1 MTAGRVLPALL
12 LAALVT
18 TWPGRLAAQ
27 AIQRSMYV
35 SVLTD
40 AGVPV
45 PGLGPSDFIVR
56 EDNVAREVLRVE
68 PATDPMQVAVLV
80 DTSQQAR
87 NDISH
92 VRTAL
97 PPFLATLTGG
107 AVKSDVAI
115 IAFGERPT
123 TFADYTTNKAALQ
136 KGVDRIWSQQ
146 GAGAYLLDAIAEIS
160 TGFKKKESPRPVI
173 VAIAA
178 EGGEYSYRQHEQVL
192 ETLTGGGAALY
203 AIMLGTPSS
212 SMSQESISRNVVLD
226 RGPLNSGGRRD
237 QLLSPMALGEKLK
250 QLGDQLTHMYKVTYA
265 RPQSL
270 IPPEKV
276 TVAATGAGRTA
287 RGTLMKDDKGRR

>member
-1 MTAGRVLPALL
+1 MTAGRFWPALL
-12 LAALVT
+12 LVALVL
-18 TWPGRLAAQ
+18 TWPGPLAAQ

-45 PGLGPSDFIVR
+45 PDLGPADFIIR

-92 VRTAL
+92 MRTAL
-97 PPFLATLTGG
+97 PPFLSALTDGT
-107 AVKSDVAI
+107 VRSEVAL

-123 TFADYTTNKAALQ
+123 TYSDYTTSHATLQ
-136 KGVDRIWSQQ
+136 KGVDRIWAQQ
-146 GAGAYLLDAIAEIS
+146 GSGAYLLDAIAEIS
-160 TGFKKKESPRPVI
+160 QGFKKKESRRPVI

-178 EGGEYSYRQHEQVL
+178 EGGEFSFRQYDQVL
-192 ETLTGGGAALY
+192 ELLGNGGAALY

-212 SMSQESISRNVVLD
+212 SVSQEAISRNMVLD
-226 RGPLNSGGRRD
+226 RGPLTTGGRRE
-237 QLLSPMALGEKLK
+237 QLLSSMALGEKLK
-250 QLGDQLTHMYKVTYA
+250 QLADQLTHMYKVTYA
-265 RPQSL
+265 RPPSL
-270 IPPEKV
+270 IPPDKV
-276 TVAATGAGRTA
+276 TVAAAAPGRTA
-287 RGTLMKDDKGRR
+287 RGTLMKDEKGRR

>member
-1 MTAGRVLPALL
+1 M
-12 LAALVT
+12 LAALVM
-18 TWPGRLAAQ
+18 TWPGALLAQ

-40 AGVPV
+40 GGVPV

-56 EDNVAREVLRVE
+56 EDNVAREVLHVE

-87 NDISH
+87 SDISFM
-92 VRTAL
+92 RTAL
-97 PPFLATLTGG
+97 PPFLAALTDGP
-107 AVKSDVAI
+107 VKSDVAI

-123 TFADYTTNKAALQ
+123 TFSDYTTNRATLQ

-146 GAGAYLLDAIAEIS
+146 GSGAYLLDAVSEIS
-160 TGFKKKESPRPVI
+160 VGFRKKESRRPVI

-178 EGGEYSYRQHEQVL
+178 EGGEYSYRQYDQVL
-192 ETLTGGGAALY
+192 EALAGGGAAFY

-212 SMSQESISRNVVLD
+212 SVSQEAISRNIVLD
-226 RGPLNSGGRRD
+226 RGPVNSGGRRD

-250 QLGDQLTHMYKVTYA
+250 QLADQLTHMYKVTYA

-276 TVAATGAGRTA
+276 TVAASGAGRTA
-287 RGTLMKDDKGRR
+287 RGTLVKDEKGR

>member
-1 MTAGRVLPALL
+1 MTARRIWPALL

-35 SVLTD
+35 SVVTD

-87 NDISH
+87 NDISFM
-92 VRTAL
+92 RTAL
-97 PPFLATLTGG
+97 PPFLATLTDGP
-107 AVKSDVAI
+107 VRSEVAI

-123 TFADYTTNKAALQ
+123 TFSDYTTNRAMLQ
-136 KGVDRIWSQQ
+136 KGVDRIWSQR
-146 GAGAYLLDAIAEIS
+146 GSGAYLLDAVSEIS
-160 TGFKKKESPRPVI
+160 VGFKKKESRRPVI

-178 EGGEYSYRQHEQVL
+178 EGGEYSYRQYDQVL
-192 ETLTGGGAALY
+192 EALAGGGAAFY

-212 SMSQESISRNVVLD
+212 SVSQEAISRNIVLD
-226 RGPLNSGGRRD
+226 RGPVNSGGRRD

-250 QLGDQLTHMYKVTYA
+250 QLADQLTHMYKVTYA

-276 TVAATGAGRTA
+276 TVAANGAGRTA
-287 RGTLMKDDKGRR
+287 RGTLVKDEKGR

>member
-1 MTAGRVLPALL
+1 MNAGRIWPALL
-12 LAALVT
+12 LAALVL

-35 SVLTD
+35 SVITD
-40 AGVPV
+40 AGAPV
-45 PGLGPSDFIVR
+45 PDLGPPDFIVR
-56 EDNVAREVLRVE
+56 EDNVAREVLHVE

-87 NDISH
+87 NDIAYM
-92 VRTAL
+92 RTAL
-97 PPFLATLTGG
+97 PPFVATLTEG
-107 AVKSDVAI
+107 AVKSEVAI
-115 IAFGERPT
+115 IGFGERPT
-123 TFADYTTNKAALQ
+123 TLSDYTTSRATLQ

-146 GAGAYLLDAIAEIS
+146 GSGAYLLDAIEEIS
-160 TGFKKKESPRPVI
+160 VGFRKKESPRPVI

-178 EGGEYSYRQHEQVL
+178 EGTELSFRQYDQVL
-192 ETLTGGGAALY
+192 EALAGGGAAFY

-212 SMSQESISRNVVLD
+212 SVSQEAISRNIVLD
-226 RGPLNSGGRRD
+226 RGPNNSGGRRE
-237 QLLSPMALGEKLK
+237 QLLSAIALGEKLK

-287 RGTLMKDDKGRR
+287 HGTLIKDDKGRR

>member
-1 MTAGRVLPALL
+1 MTTGRILPALL
-12 LAALVT
+12 LVVVVA

-45 PGLGPSDFIVR
+45 PDLGPSDFIVR

-68 PATDPMQVAVLV
+68 PASDPMQVAVLV

-87 NDISH
+87 NDISFM
-92 VRTAL
+92 RTAL
-97 PPFLATLTGG
+97 PPFVAALTDGPI
-107 AVKSDVAI
+107 KSDVAI

-123 TFADYTTNKAALQ
+123 TFSDYSTSPATLQ
-136 KGVDRIWSQQ
+136 KGIDRIWAQQ
-146 GAGAYLLDAIAEIS
+146 GSGAYLLDAVAEIS
-160 TGFKKKESPRPVI
+160 VGFKKKESRRPVI

-178 EGGEYSYRQHEQVL
+178 EGAEYSYRQYDQVL
-192 ETLTGGGAALY
+192 EALAAGGAAFY
-203 AIMLGTPSS
+203 AIMMGTPSS
-212 SMSQESISRNVVLD
+212 SVSQEAISRNIVLD
-226 RGPLNSGGRRD
+226 RGPANSGGRRE
-237 QLLSPMALGEKLK
+237 QLLSPMALGDRLK
-250 QLGDQLTHMYKVTYA
+250 QLANQLTHMYKVTYA

-276 TVAATGAGRTA
+276 TVAASGAGRTA
-287 RGTLMKDDKGRR
+287 HGTLIKDEKGR